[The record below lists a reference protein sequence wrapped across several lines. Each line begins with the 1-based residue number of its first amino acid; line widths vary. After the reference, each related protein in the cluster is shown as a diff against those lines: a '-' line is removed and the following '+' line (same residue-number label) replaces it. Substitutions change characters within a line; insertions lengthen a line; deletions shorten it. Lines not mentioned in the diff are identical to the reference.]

1 MSSLTGDSADVNVA
15 GVVGKN
21 TVNGVG
27 IWGDANPNGRAIVGV
42 SDTGA
47 GVWGHVKSG
56 RGVVGVSD
64 SGVGVWGAN
73 RAGRAVVG
81 AVDEDGTGVWGE
93 VKTGTGVVGVVQ
105 EGPGAGVSGR
115 NDSGDGVMGVGRRG
129 VVGISDTYQG
139 VYGKSVQN
147 AGVVGESDAMH
158 AVFAITHSASSAG
171 VYATNTAGG
180 NAGLFEG
187 NVTVTG
193 DLILAGADVAEQFDI
208 SPTAGPQI
216 RPGTVVV
223 LDDAGRLTPSRRA
236 YDSRVVGIVSGAGDR
251 VPALVLDRGSD
262 TATRRQPL
270 AVVGKAWC
278 LADAT
283 DSPID
288 VGDVLTTSVR
298 QGHAMPARD
307 KLSSIGAI
315 IGKALTRLPSGT
327 GSVLVLVGLR

>member
-1 MSSLTGDSADVNVA
+1 MGSVTGESADPNMA
-15 GVVGKN
+15 GIVGKN

-27 IWGDANPNGRAIVGV
+27 IWGEASPDGRAIVGV

-47 GVWGHVKSG
+47 GVWGHVKTG

-73 RAGRAVVG
+73 RGGRAVVG

-93 VKTGTGVVGVVQ
+93 VKTGTGVVGVVH
-105 EGPGAGVSGR
+105 EGNGAGVSGR

-139 VYGKSVQN
+139 VYGKSVDN
-147 AGVVGESDAMH
+147 SGVVGESDRMH
-158 AVFAITHSASSAG
+158 AVFAITHSAGSAG

-193 DLILAGADVAEQFDI
+193 DLILAGADVAEQFDV
-208 SPTAGPQI
+208 SEGSSADVA
-216 RPGTVVV
+216 PGSVVV
-223 LDDAGRLTPSRRA
+223 LDDAGRITPSRQA
-236 YDSRVVGIVSGAGDR
+236 YDSRVVGIVAGAGDR
-251 VPALVLDRGSD
+251 VPALVLDRVEG
-262 TATRRQPL
+262 TGAVRQPL

-278 LADAT
+278 LADASET
-283 DSPID
+283 PIV
-288 VGDVLTTSVR
+288 VGDLLTTSVR
-298 QGHAMPARD
+298 AGHAMRARD
-307 KLSSIGAI
+307 KVASIGAT
-315 IGKALTRLPSGT
+315 IGKALSPLPSGT
-327 GSVLVLVGLR
+327 GPVLVLVGLR